1 MLFNILFVLL
11 LQNFEIM
18 KTKNFLLSAAFILA
32 SCSVN
37 DNFVSSPNDNTNK
50 LSFTVNGLSYSIDP
64 AVTDTVDLMSLS
76 TEFDARISVSNPD
89 RYGTISVNGVQL
101 VNGSGTVSVDRIDKQ
116 HFLTLSWST
125 NSDKGT
131 IYLRT
136 LNSQIPDLIA
146 KGKAT
151 SPGHFYLSF
160 VYLPIIEKVDNSGN
174 LLYYRCEP
182 VGEGV
187 DYSTISPGWWDF
199 KKHVFGGTTYYSYHV
214 ADPNFQDRGFTGYN
228 PGMRIVTDEHYT
240 PIDTLHLQPS
250 LDGFVKQGD
259 PIDGHDF
266 YMIDRHHYIMSSY
279 ILRNGV
285 YAAYLQE
292 VNNGK
297 VEFDWWST
305 DHADMSAPLEK
316 CFESTAGP
324 DYVHFNSIDILPDGN
339 WLCSFRHISTI
350 AKIDRKGGTGRLL
363 WSLRGTNLEDGADFH
378 GQHYARWHEA
388 DSTITLFNNANG
400 VFSTRMLR
408 LTVDLTTGELKKS
421 AVLCDDG
428 YFSAACGAL
437 SFSGDNM
444 IVGWGIPGNDAV
456 NNRLL
461 SEYDANGNELF
472 TLCRPTNNIN
482 QNTLFS
488 SYRCVKCQ

>member
-1 MLFNILFVLL
+1 M
-11 LQNFEIM
+11 
-18 KTKNFLLSAAFILA
+18 
-32 SCSVN
+32 
-37 DNFVSSPNDNTNK
+37 
-50 LSFTVNGLSYSIDP
+50 
-64 AVTDTVDLMSLS
+64 
-76 TEFDARISVSNPD
+76 
-89 RYGTISVNGVQL
+89 
-101 VNGSGTVSVDRIDKQ
+101 
-116 HFLTLSWST
+116 
-125 NSDKGT
+125 
-131 IYLRT
+131 
-136 LNSQIPDLIA
+136 A

-266 YMIDRHHYIMSSY
+266 YMIDR
-279 ILRNGV
+279 
-285 YAAYLQE
+285 
-292 VNNGK
+292 
-297 VEFDWWST
+297 
-305 DHADMSAPLEK
+305 
-316 CFESTAGP
+316 
-324 DYVHFNSIDILPDGN
+324 
-339 WLCSFRHISTI
+339 
-350 AKIDRKGGTGRLL
+350 KGGTGRLL

-388 DSTITLFNNANG
+388 DSTITLFNNSNG

-428 YFSAACGAL
+428 YFSAAFGAL

-482 QNTLFS
+482 QNTLLS